1 MVQTVETIR
10 VYLNDKRQGKVTCVH
25 CGVKYPIHMSNYTDH
40 NLGGKSLKVQCG
52 TCHIFSHVK
61 FDLRRYHRININIP
75 GEISHLYMREE
86 RININIVSLSVG
98 GVGFI
103 INDAFYV
110 KNGDLCEIKFQLD
123 DDQSSVICEEI
134 TIKNVDGRF
143 VGAEFYHSDR
153 YSYELDFYIMSE
165 PLDA

>member
-10 VYLNDKRQGKVTCVH
+10 VYLNDKRQGVVTCVH
-25 CGVKYPIHMSNYTDH
+25 CGIKYPVNMSNYTEH
-40 NLGGKSLKVQCG
+40 HLGGKTLKVKCSA
-52 TCHIFSHVK
+52 CKKAFHVK
-61 FDLRRYHRININIP
+61 FNLRRYHRINVNIP
-75 GEISHLYMREE
+75 GEISHVCTTEE
-86 RININIVSLSVG
+86 RMNINIVSLSVG

-110 KNGDLCEIKFQLD
+110 KNGDICEIKFQLD